1 MTGHSDLIHRFS
13 RPQAIDDGV
22 LLDVS
27 ATAREAGFK
36 YPVVLTAAAWARCVA
51 VPPGV
56 LCQDEED
63 RLWDVLT
70 VLRVASRWSKG
81 AGGAVRFGVHVRHDD
96 REDRPPL
103 VRLKAVCGPD
113 DGGSPRIAVMLAEED

>member
-1 MTGHSDLIHRFS
+1 VRGDGNRTHPCNRVQTIE
-13 RPQAIDDGV
+13 DGV

-36 YPVVLTAAAWARCVA
+36 YPVVLTAAAWAKCVA
-51 VPPGV
+51 VPPGA

-81 AGGAVRFGVHVRHDD
+81 AAGAVRFGVHVRNDN
-96 REDRPPL
+96 RQRTPPL

-113 DGGSPRIAVMLAEED
+113 NGGSPRITVLLPEED